1 MRIKSQTAAG
11 VTETMTF
18 TFQGG
23 QNTHVCYIIT
33 PCRTFGVS
41 AFLVL
46 SPKPMRPI

>member
-33 PCRTFGVS
+33 PRVEHLV
-41 AFLVL
+41 LVL
-46 SPKPMRPI
+46 SWCSHQNL